1 MASIYQNLLVLGI
14 CWALVF
20 SGGFYI
26 TFFDQPEEMERLE
39 KAERVAQLKQAELAS
54 LMAEAMVTEER
65 STEVV
70 RRWKSR
76 YKLIPKT
83 AGSEEV
89 IGLLNS
95 LTKKG
100 FKPFDISFKDH
111 IEGEA
116 FNTYL
121 FDITGRGYFNYVYK
135 LIWELENA
143 QKLYRISNLKLNHF
157 DLITIDPETQRK
169 QLDVMVSFSFILE
182 TFYGGAAGLSATD
195 YYNTDGDEID
205 RGIPWP
211 MGDIT
216 QLPDGILPP
225 RNPVKNPFFPHILES
240 IPPNTA
246 GLLEI
251 EDSELISIVGDKAI
265 FETKDGFESIGVGDN
280 IYLGQIISIDP
291 RLGIVRA
298 RLNKGG
304 IIDEIELYLD
314 TGERFRQAL
323 GPVSLIPS
331 TSNR

>member
-54 LMAEAMVTEER
+54 LMSEAMVTEDR
-65 STEVV
+65 SAEVV
-70 RRWKSR
+70 KRWKSR
-76 YKLIPKT
+76 YKLIPKYV
-83 AGSEEV
+83 GSEEV
-89 IGLLNS
+89 IGFLNS
-95 LTKKG
+95 LTKTG

-111 IEGEA
+111 LEGA
-116 FNTYL
+116 SFNTYL
-121 FDITGRGYFNYVYK
+121 FDITGRGYFRSVYN
-135 LIWELENA
+135 LIWELENS
-143 QKLYRISNLKLNHF
+143 QTLYRISDLKLNHF
-157 DLITIDPETQRK
+157 DLITIDPETQRER
-169 QLDVMVSFSFILE
+169 LDVMVSFSFLLE
-182 TFYGGAAGLSATD
+182 AYYGGAAGLSATD
-195 YYNTDGDEID
+195 DYDVEGVELGGDVPEP
-205 RGIPWP
+205 RA
-211 MGDIT
+211 DIS

-225 RNPVKNPFFPHILES
+225 RNPAINPFFPQILET

-251 EDSELISIVGDKAI
+251 ENSELISIVGDKAI
-265 FETKDGFESIGVGDN
+265 FETDDGFESIGVGEN
-280 IYLGQIISIDP
+280 IYLGQIISVDP

-304 IIDEIELYLD
+304 IIDEIELVLD
-314 TGERFRQAL
+314 TGERYRQAL

-331 TSNR
+331 TSN